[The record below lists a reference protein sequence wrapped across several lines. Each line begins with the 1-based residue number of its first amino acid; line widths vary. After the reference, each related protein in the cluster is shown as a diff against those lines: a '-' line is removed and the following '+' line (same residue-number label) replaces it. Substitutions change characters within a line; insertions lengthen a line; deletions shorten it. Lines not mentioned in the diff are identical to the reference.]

1 MCVRA
6 FVGGTGRREGDS
18 GKQLLDLVDKHPPN
32 SMRKLGSSCFH
43 FVDEKAET
51 QRGQASCLRSHS
63 KG

>member
-1 MCVRA
+1 VCVRA

-51 QRGQASCLRSHS
+51 QRG
-63 KG
+63 